1 MSFIRA
7 KEIPPGSGRWYDYEV
22 EDYRE
27 GEHVKQ
33 RIIRYI
39 GRSGGIG
46 TTGGG
51 GHVVSGRHDVSPIVG
66 TTITERQPSAPP
78 TPTQV
83 QPKQLMGTTPEVQPP
98 TSSNELSKGLGT
110 TKKEIQIGDYRYSL
124 DGLAIRRGTVVNESW
139 VGEGPNAVKW
149 EGGGVNSNMGMTE
162 EEAET
167 KLKGLKQVREQ
178 EQQRKDE
185 RYHNQVSQLDIAIK
199 ASPKSKILQSF
210 KIQLSPRNLLS
221 PKQMDVVTKVV
232 SKTPYKPPQ
241 KGKTRT
247 IFRGGEK
254 VVQFYVRGTGWVDE
268 SEVHEY
274 QEYDNLDKG

>member
-33 RIIRYI
+33 RVIRYI

-46 TTGGG
+46 TT
-51 GHVVSGRHDVSPIVG
+51 
-66 TTITERQPSAPP
+66 
-78 TPTQV
+78 
-83 QPKQLMGTTPEVQPP
+83 PKVQPP
-98 TSSNELSKGLGT
+98 MSSSEPGKVIGT
-110 TKKEIQIGDYRYSL
+110 TKTEIQIGDYRYAL
-124 DGLAIRRGTVVNESW
+124 DGLTIRRGTVVNESW
-139 VGEGPNAVKW
+139 IGEGPNAVKW
-149 EGGGVNSNMGMTE
+149 EGGGVNSNMGMTQ

-167 KLKGLKQVREQ
+167 KLKELKQAREQ

-185 RYHNQVSQLDIAIK
+185 RYHSQVSQLDIAIK

-210 KIQLSPRNLLS
+210 KTQLSPRNLLS
-221 PKQMDVVTKVV
+221 PKQMDVVTKVIA
-232 SKTPYKPPQ
+232 KTPYKPPQ
-241 KGKTRT
+241 KGESRT

-254 VVQFYVRGTGWVDE
+254 VVQFYVQGAGWVDE

-274 QEYDNLDKG
+274 QEYENLGKG

>member
-33 RIIRYI
+33 RVIRYI

-46 TTGGG
+46 TT
-51 GHVVSGRHDVSPIVG
+51 
-66 TTITERQPSAPP
+66 
-78 TPTQV
+78 
-83 QPKQLMGTTPEVQPP
+83 PKVQPP
-98 TSSNELSKGLGT
+98 MSSSEPGKVIGT
-110 TKKEIQIGDYRYSL
+110 TKTEIQIGDYRYAL
-124 DGLAIRRGTVVNESW
+124 DGLTIRRGTVVNESW
-139 VGEGPNAVKW
+139 IGEGPNAVKW
-149 EGGGVNSNMGMTE
+149 EGGGVNSNMGMTQ

-167 KLKGLKQVREQ
+167 KLKELKQAREQ

-185 RYHNQVSQLDIAIK
+185 RYHSQVSQLDIAIK

-210 KIQLSPRNLLS
+210 KTQLSPRNLLS
-221 PKQMDVVTKVV
+221 PKQMDVVTKVIA
-232 SKTPYKPPQ
+232 KTPYKPPQ
-241 KGKTRT
+241 KSGESRT

-254 VVQFYVRGTGWVDE
+254 VVQFYVQGAGWVDE

-274 QEYDNLDKG
+274 QEYENLGKG